1 MSAVKEWSVAYSH
14 RGTGSARERAM
25 AIDGIYGVAAPIPGV
40 TGDPHSTTL
49 VASIKALAQEA
60 VEEAGG
66 ESNEMARTRGRRR
79 VFTSAFLCSLGSD
92 FNGAIAFSAMNAD
105 SDDLDHRGSS
115 GAVYVRSPW
124 PGFDPTLAGA
134 C

>member
-1 MSAVKEWSVAYSH
+1 MHELGESRLSSERREGVERSPTH
-14 RGTGSARERAM
+14 IRGTGSARERAM

-66 ESNEMARTRGRRR
+66 EFE
-79 VFTSAFLCSLGSD
+79 
-92 FNGAIAFSAMNAD
+92 
-105 SDDLDHRGSS
+105 
-115 GAVYVRSPW
+115 
-124 PGFDPTLAGA
+124 
-134 C
+134 